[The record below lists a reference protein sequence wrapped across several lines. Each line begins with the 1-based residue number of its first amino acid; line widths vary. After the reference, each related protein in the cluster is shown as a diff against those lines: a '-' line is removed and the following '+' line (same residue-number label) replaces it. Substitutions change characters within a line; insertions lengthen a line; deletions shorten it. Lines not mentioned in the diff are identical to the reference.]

1 MTFPGK
7 EQILKYLK
15 EVKDP
20 EVPVV
25 DVVELGV
32 VRNVAIEDGQVRI
45 DLTPTYS
52 GCPAMKVMELE
63 IRAALKSRG
72 IENVSIKTVFFPP
85 WTTDWMSDETKQKL
99 RAYGIAPP
107 GKVAAQDL
115 NPLHWQE
122 KKVSCPFCDSQNT
135 RLTSQF
141 GSTACKALYYCNSCQ
156 QPFEHFKCI

>member
-1 MTFPGK
+1 MTFPEK
-7 EQILKYLK
+7 AQILEYLK

-32 VRNVAIEDGQVRI
+32 VRKVVIENGQVQI

-52 GCPAMKVMELE
+52 GCPAMKVMEQDIL
-63 IRAALKSRG
+63 AALKSRG

-99 RAYGIAPP
+99 KAYGIAPP
-107 GKVAAQDL
+107 GKVAAPDL

-122 KKVSCPFCDSQNT
+122 KKTPCPFCDSEDT